1 MNAYSSD
8 FWHSWK
14 NLKINITMNVRALP
28 HTSGMQTFEIYLLVL
43 TPEAEALVRMSY
55 IEP

>member
-1 MNAYSSD
+1 M
-8 FWHSWK
+8 
-14 NLKINITMNVRALP
+14 LELCLTQ
-28 HTSGMQTFEIYLLVL
+28 QTFEIYLLVL

>member
-1 MNAYSSD
+1 
-8 FWHSWK
+8 
-14 NLKINITMNVRALP
+14 MNVRALP